1 VHSFVQPQNYDQ
13 SKIGHFND
21 LLAEQQDIAVTHS
34 TFLNATPETMDL
46 ISQGKYVL
54 FMDEALDVLQEFNK
68 TSVVEND
75 PAQAIKKGDLRM
87 LKEKGLIRVHDNCKV
102 EWTGGEYGDSKFSEL
117 ERLSKLGR
125 VYLAKDKVMV
135 CVFPPE
141 MFALFERVYVMTYIF
156 DGNSIKPY
164 FDLFGIGYNMASV
177 EQVDGEYR
185 LCDYNPE
192 IDRAFRASVQD
203 LITVCDSEEL
213 NYKRSP
219 LSKSWYDRHSAKS
232 SPEIAELKGHLGYF
246 FRKVARA
253 SATKD
258 EIMWTC
264 PTSHKDKLKGQGY
277 TQTAPITKKEKE
289 GLTEHQIKDL
299 EKRRSCFVP
308 LNAKATNDFR
318 NRWALAYCYNM
329 YYNSM
334 TRGLFTANGVE
345 FDDDRFALACLVQWV
360 WRSRIRDGL
369 PIHIYIPSARMRELF
384 LAWLW
389 EE

>member
-1 VHSFVQPQNYDQ
+1 M
-13 SKIGHFND
+13 
-21 LLAEQQDIAVTHS
+21 THS

-54 FMDEALDVLQEFNK
+54 IMDEALDVLQEFNK
-68 TSVVEND
+68 TGVVEND
-75 PAQAIKKGDLRM
+75 PAQAIKQGDLRM
-87 LKEKGLIRVHDNCKV
+87 LKEKGLIRVHDDCQV

-117 ERLSKLGR
+117 ERLSRLGR

-135 CVFPPE
+135 CVFPSE
-141 MFALFERVYVMTYIF
+141 MFTLFERVYVMTYLF
-156 DGNSIKPY
+156 DGNTIKPY
-164 FDLFGIGYNMASV
+164 FDLFGVPYNMASV
-177 EQVDGEYR
+177 EQVEGEYR
-185 LCDYNPE
+185 LCDYDRE
-192 IDRAFRASVQD
+192 LDRAFRRSARE

-213 NYKRSP
+213 NYKRSL
-219 LSKSWYDRHSAKS
+219 LSKTWYSRHSARDC
-232 SPEIAELKGHLGYF
+232 PELVELKGHMGYF

-277 TQTAPITKKEKE
+277 TRTAPITKAEKE

-299 EKRRSCFVP
+299 EKRRSCFVA

-318 NRWALAYCYNM
+318 HRWALAYCYNM

-334 TRGLFTANGVE
+334 TKGLFTANGID

-369 PIHIYIPSARMRELF
+369 PIHIYLPSARMRNLF
-384 LAWLW
+384 LAWLR